1 MFIGAFELAASWQD
15 EGVKGCRRF
24 LERVWKLQDIVNDEN
39 GYSSDLEATMHK
51 TIKKVSADFENL
63 KFNTAIAAL
72 MSLINDF
79 TKKGSV
85 TKDELKTFLILLNPV
100 APHITEEIWD
110 TLNYG
115 GYVYQQKWP
124 EYEEAKTIEST
135 IEIAVQV
142 NGKLRSTISVPADGA
157 KDDIIAQAKEE
168 LGDRIAGK
176 EIVKEIYVPGK
187 IVNIVCK

>member
-1 MFIGAFELAASWQD
+1 
-15 EGVKGCRRF
+15 
-24 LERVWKLQDIVNDEN
+24 
-39 GYSSDLEATMHK
+39 MHK

-115 GYVYQQKWP
+115 GYVYQQSWP
-124 EYEEAKTIEST
+124 EYDEAKTVEST

-157 KDDIIAQAKEE
+157 KEDIIAQAKEE

-187 IVNIVCK
+187 IVNIVVKG

>member
-1 MFIGAFELAASWQD
+1 
-15 EGVKGCRRF
+15 
-24 LERVWKLQDIVNDEN
+24 
-39 GYSSDLEATMHK
+39 MHK
-51 TIKKVSADFENL
+51 TIKKVSSDFENL

-115 GYVYQQKWP
+115 GYVYQQTWP
-124 EYEEAKTIEST
+124 EYDEAKTVEST

-142 NGKLRSTISVPADGA
+142 NGKLRSTISVAADGA
-157 KDDIIAQAKEE
+157 KEDIIAMAKEE

-187 IVNIVCK
+187 IVNIVVKG